1 MVYGY
6 TALMPDGTQVKG
18 QISCGNPN
26 EVLSHLIAL
35 DATPIDVYKKEALLS
50 TLTRTKPKVRDMSI
64 FCRQLVSMLGAGVSI
79 LDAIEALTEQTE
91 NPMLSAALG
100 DVLVAV
106 KSGTALSE
114 AFAEHPKIFTTLLVT
129 MIEAGEASGNLDI
142 SFARMATQY
151 EKNAKLRKC
160 IKKATIYPMGVC
172 VITVI
177 AIAILLGYVVP
188 QFESLLE
195 EMDMALPL
203 LTQIVL
209 NLSKGFKSYWFI
221 IFGGLFGGI
230 YGAKV
235 FWKTEQGKYV
245 FDGLLLKFKM
255 TRNIIMKSA
264 SAMMCRTM
272 STLLSSGVTIVDATG
287 IASRVMSNIYYRDVL
302 ANVQKVMLGDSDF
315 VTPLKESEMFP
326 IMLCNMVAI
335 GVESGSMEELLDT
348 VADYYEND
356 VEETVD
362 ATTQAL
368 EPIIIVILAAIIG
381 TVVVAVML
389 PLMSSLDAISNM

>member
-6 TALMPDGTQVKG
+6 TALMPDGRQVKG
-18 QISCGNPN
+18 QITCGNPN

-35 DATPIDVYKKEALLS
+35 EATPIDVYKKEAFLS
-50 TLTRTKPKVRDMSI
+50 FLTNKKPKVRDMSI
-64 FCRQLVSMLGAGVSI
+64 FCRQLVSMLSAGVSI
-79 LDAIEALTEQTE
+79 LDGIDALTEQTE

-114 AFAEHPKIFTTLLVT
+114 AFAEHPKVFNTLMVT
-129 MIEAGEASGNLDI
+129 MIEAGEASGNLDV

-151 EKNAKLRKC
+151 EKSAQLQKS
-160 IKKATIYPMGVC
+160 IKKATVYPAGVC

-188 QFESLLE
+188 QFEALLE

-209 NLSKGFKSYWFI
+209 SLSNGFKNNWFL
-221 IFGGLFGGI
+221 IFAGMFGGI
-230 YGAKV
+230 YGLRT
-235 FWKTEQGKYV
+235 FGKTEQGKYV
-245 FDGLLLKFKM
+245 FDGLLLKVKM

-272 STLLSSGVTIVDATG
+272 STLLASGVTIVDATG
-287 IASRVMSNIYYRDVL
+287 ITSKVMSNIYYKDVL
-302 ANVQKVMLGDSDF
+302 ANVQKVMMGDSDF
-315 VTPLKESEMFP
+315 VTPLKESQMFP
-326 IMLCNMVAI
+326 IMLCNMIAI

-348 VADYYEND
+348 VAEYYEND

-368 EPIIIVILAAIIG
+368 EPIIIVILAAVIG